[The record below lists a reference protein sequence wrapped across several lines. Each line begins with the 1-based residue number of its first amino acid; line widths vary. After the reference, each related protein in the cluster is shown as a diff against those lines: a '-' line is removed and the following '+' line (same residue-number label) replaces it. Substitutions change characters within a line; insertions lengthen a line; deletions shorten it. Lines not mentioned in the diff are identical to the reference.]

1 MRHLIVAANVP
12 ERVLNAEELA
22 ADLASGSHGKAH
34 IHVDRELAGA
44 TKAWAAAIG
53 DYLLT
58 NNVGPLEPLVVL
70 PDDCELSH
78 NYDPMR
84 AFEAARDSGASFCDL
99 QANHRGAKSAYES
112 GFGFYT
118 TPDGF
123 TAFGSIAQGNTWR
136 HFLSFVKQ
144 MEASPLKFDELVN
157 VWSQLHNRPI
167 LKPTMSMVEHL
178 LEFKSLEGNDAQPVE
193 MRRSQHFDASASLP
207 SDDVVPLGRTYASNH
222 WRFLWTMGPELRQ
235 QTGYV
240 EAAYRVHA
248 QQPVGVVRRPP
259 KDTSQASSTEKAT

>member
-12 ERVLNAEELA
+12 ERVNNAEELA
-22 ADLASGSHGKAH
+22 GDLYRGLHGMAY
-34 IHVDRELAGA
+34 IHVDRELVGA
-44 TKAWAAAIG
+44 TRAWATAIG

-58 NNVGPLEPLVVL
+58 NNVLDKEPLVVL

-78 NYDPMR
+78 HYDPER
-84 AFEAARDSGASFCDL
+84 AFAAATSAGALFCDL
-99 QANHRGAKSAYES
+99 QANHKGAKSAYEA
-112 GFGFYT
+112 GCGWYT

-123 TAFGSIAQGNTWR
+123 TAFGSIATAGTWR
-136 HFLSFVKQ
+136 AFLSFVKQ
-144 MEASPLKFDELVN
+144 MEGSSLKFDELVN
-157 VWSQLHNRPI
+157 VYSQLHNRPI

-178 LEFKSLEGNDAQPVE
+178 LEFKSLEGNDHQPVE

-248 QQPVGVVRRPP
+248 QQPVGVVRRQP

>member
-1 MRHLIVAANVP
+1 MRHLIVAANVD
-12 ERVLNAEELA
+12 ERVANAMWLSD
-22 ADLASGSHGKAH
+22 DLYRRGGHGSQV
-34 IHVDRELAGA
+34 HVDRKLVGA
-44 TKAWAAAIG
+44 TMAWANAIG
-53 DYLLT
+53 DYLLE
-58 NNVGPLEPLVVL
+58 NQLDPLETLVVL
-70 PDDCELSH
+70 PDDCELSL
-78 NYDPMR
+78 NYDPKR
-84 AFEAARDSGASFCDL
+84 ATEAAKGAGALFCDL
-99 QANHRGAKSAYES
+99 QANHKGAKSAYEA
-112 GFGFYT
+112 GCGWYT

-123 TAFGSIAQGNTWR
+123 TAFGSVATVATWR
-136 HFLSFVKQ
+136 AFLSFVKQ
-144 MEASPLKFDELVN
+144 MEGSSLKFDELVN
-157 VWSQLHNRPI
+157 VYSQLHNRPI

-178 LEFKSLEGNDAQPVE
+178 LEFKSLEGNDHQPVE

-248 QQPVGVVRRPP
+248 QQPVGVVRRQP